1 MINEVRRTIK
11 NQIRSLAEKRVFV
24 NTATYDSKIK
34 SSEIDEIYPREFIS
48 FNILPKF
55 MAALEK
61 IKEKLVR
68 QENELIFNPY
78 IPDIFRDEIKNI
90 KYLGFLER
98 KKLLD
103 LETNS
108 DAMIAL
114 YDLNLQS
121 QYEYGMANK
130 ILEAMMCGLPVITN
144 ISHELIN
151 DTKCGMIVEY
161 DNIEQIKESIVTL
174 RDNPDLR
181 RLYGTNGRK
190 AFLEKYNWAKME
202 EKLFRMYEVLLNHKI
217 DLDK

>member
-1 MINEVRRTIK
+1 MNCPEEDPIIPLPSKTNSDSFRILFTGGIRKGRGLEAICDIIRDIK
-11 NQIRSLAEKRVFV
+11 DTQLLITGKIKDMNLQ
-24 NTATYDSKIK
+24 SKI
-34 SSEIDEIYPREFIS
+34 
-48 FNILPKF
+48 
-55 MAALEK
+55 
-61 IKEKLVR
+61 
-68 QENELIFNPY
+68 
-78 IPDIFRDEIKNI
+78 DEIKNI